1 MPALTSDPAREEMT
15 CSKPKPELPLHGARF
30 RRCALQVNPHHYKRT
45 YQGVPNE
52 GDPRDH
58 ARAII
63 RRASELSIEAI
74 AITDHHSVE
83 GIDEFRRAADDLN
96 AAISIFPGFEL
107 ESHEGIHI
115 LCIYPQHTPYNTLRD
130 YLAEFKLSSPNHT
143 QTLSSYPFT
152 DVLDLVHSHS
162 GVAIAAHVTEDKGL
176 FNVLTGKA
184 RIAAWTHQALSA
196 IQIPQSVED
205 LPFEFKTIVR
215 NKDANYRRDY
225 VADEGLAV
233 AAINACDV
241 TTAKDLDK
249 KSATCWIKMSNI
261 SIEGLRQAFL
271 DPVSRIRLSA
281 DVPDEEHSEI
291 VSIRWEGGFL
301 DGLGIRFDPSL
312 NVLIGG
318 RGAGKSTV
326 IESLR
331 YVLDIRP
338 RGDDAGKLHDAFV
351 QNVLRPGT
359 KISLRLRATRPTVK
373 DYLVERTIPNPP
385 VVRQASNGSIL
396 NFSPSEILTGI
407 GIYGQ
412 HEISEIIK
420 NDRTRTSLL
429 DRFIKRNPDLDERKN
444 TLKFELDK
452 NRQSIVRIRAEM
464 QTLETQLLTL
474 PRLEENLQR
483 FKEAGL
489 DAHLSEKSLLVK
501 EEQILESIPERL
513 QPFQDCLDVLRQ
525 EVPIDQAFLS
535 KKALNDLPGGDI
547 LAKSNDILK
556 QLSGDLEN
564 TVSQLERSLVRATKS
579 LDSVRTEWSARKEQV
594 NQSYQK
600 ILRKLQGSAVDGER
614 FIQLRRE
621 FERLQPLSRRQD
633 ACERQMKE
641 CKRIRRSLLD
651 QWKAVRSEEF
661 TLLKKAAKQ
670 ITHKLDQILEVSVID
685 GGDRSALTDALRD
698 ALSGRLHETIKKL
711 RGYDELSLS
720 EFVESCRSGAEAVQA
735 KYSLTEAQAHLL
747 ASLDEKTLMRIE
759 ELELTPTTQ
768 ILLNVSADS
777 HSSSDAQQWQPL
789 EGQSTGQKAPG
800 HAADPH
806 RDGWQPLESL
816 STGQKAT
823 AVLLLLLLESGDA
836 LIIDQPEDDLDNRFI
851 TDGIVPRLRTA
862 KHRRQFIL
870 STHNANIPVLGD
882 AELIL
887 GLTPEG
893 SAAHGS
899 ATVSSEHAGSIDT
912 PSVCALIED
921 ILEGGRE
928 AFERRRRKY
937 GF

>member
-1 MPALTSDPAREEMT
+1 MTVEMMPALTSDPAREEMT
-15 CSKPKPELPLHGARF
+15 PSKQNPELPLHGARF
-30 RRCALQVNPHHYKRT
+30 RRCALQVNPHHYMRT

-52 GDPRDH
+52 GDPGDH

-96 AAISIFPGFEL
+96 AAITIFPGFEL

-115 LCIYPQHTPYNTLRD
+115 LCIYPQGTPYNTLRD
-130 YLAEFKLSSPNHT
+130 YLAEFKLSNPNHA

-152 DVLDLVHSHS
+152 DVLDLVQSHS
-162 GVAIAAHVTEDKGL
+162 GVAIAAHVTGDKGL
-176 FNVLTGKA
+176 FKA
-184 RIAAWTHQALSA
+184 LAGNARATAWKHRALAA
-196 IQIPQSVED
+196 IQIPRSVED
-205 LPFEFKTIVR
+205 LPPEFKSIVI
-215 NKDANYRRDY
+215 NKDPNYQRDY
-225 VADEGLAV
+225 VADERLAV
-233 AAINACDV
+233 ATINACDV
-241 TTAKDLDK
+241 TTARDLEK
-249 KSATCWIKMSNI
+249 ESATCWIKMSNI

-271 DPVSRIRLSA
+271 DPVSRIKLST
-281 DVPDEEHSEI
+281 DTRNEEHSEI
-291 VSIRWEGGFL
+291 VSIRWDGGFL
-301 DGLGIRFDPSL
+301 DGLAIRFDPSL

-338 RGDDAGKLHDAFV
+338 TGNDAEKSHDAFV

-359 KISLRLRATRPTVK
+359 TISLHIRTTRPTVK
-373 DYLVERTIPNPP
+373 DYLVERIIPNPP
-385 VVRQASNGSIL
+385 VVRQASDGSVL

-420 NDRTRTSLL
+420 TDRTRTSLL
-429 DRFIKRNPDLDERKN
+429 GRFIKRDPDLNERKT

-452 NRQSIVRIRAEM
+452 NRQSILRIREEM
-464 QTLETQLLTL
+464 QTLETKLLTL

-483 FKEAGL
+483 FEDAGFEE
-489 DAHLSEKSLLVK
+489 HLREKSWLVK

-513 QPFQDCLDVLRQ
+513 QPFRDCLEVLRQ
-525 EVPIDQAFLS
+525 EVPIDQVFLS
-535 KKALNDLPGGDI
+535 KKALNGLPGGDI
-547 LAKSNDILK
+547 LAKSNDALK
-556 QLSGDLEN
+556 QLSGDLEV
-564 TVSQLERSLVRATKS
+564 TISQLEQSLSNATASLDIVRA
-579 LDSVRTEWSARKEQV
+579 EWSARSENV

-600 ILRKLQGSAVDGER
+600 TLRKLQSSAIDGEK

-621 FERLQPLSRRQD
+621 FERLQPLSRKHEAYD
-633 ACERQMKE
+633 RQMKE
-641 CKRIRRSLLD
+641 YIQIRRSLLD

-661 TLLKKAAKQ
+661 NLLKKAAKG
-670 ITHKLDQILEVSVID
+670 ITRKLDQILKVSVID

-698 ALSGRLHETIKKL
+698 ALSGRLHETIVKL
-711 RGYDELSLS
+711 KGNAEFSLS
-720 EFVESCRSGAEAVQA
+720 EFVESCRSGTEAVQA
-735 KYSLTEAQAHLL
+735 KYYLTKAQADLL
-747 ASLDEKTLMRIE
+747 ASLDVETLMRIE

-768 ILLNVSADS
+768 ISLNVSVDS
-777 HSSSDAQQWQPL
+777 HSASD
-789 EGQSTGQKAPG
+789 
-800 HAADPH
+800 DPQ
-806 RDGWQPLESL
+806 WQPLESL